1 MSSDILVLGL
11 TILVGFIGSLIFQY
25 TKIPESLFMLLIG
38 LAVGPIFGVVNQAEL
53 VKYMPLI
60 VTITM
65 ILVLLDT
72 GLSLNVFDT
81 LRALRKA
88 TFFTILVLFFSMFFV
103 SGLLTFLGWNIFHA
117 LLMGVISSGTTTIAS
132 AYLLPRLSVTVEVKQ
147 ILFIESIINDL
158 TIVASVVMIVQAIQV
173 ESFDLS
179 QIALTFIAPVATA
192 FLMGSI
198 FTFLWVNI
206 LWKIYKGEELSYVFT
221 LGLLFVLY
229 SLVELIGGNGAI
241 AVLVLSAFLGNLPFL
256 LRTILKDDSVREDL
270 WRRFNQISKHIRN
283 TQVNFSFF
291 IKNFFFVY
299 LGIIF
304 DLRNAN
310 IAIVGICLSIIILVI
325 IGRYVSIRILAF
337 FDKNLRPYSSIVSLM
352 VARGFTAT
360 FAALLPATKGIVIPQ
375 LNEIILM
382 MVILST
388 FTTVFGTIIHERW
401 KSTRAFLDQLS
412 EYYSKRSASNNESR

>member
-11 TILVGFIGSLIFQY
+11 IILVGFVGSLIFQY

-38 LAVGPIFGVVNQAEL
+38 LAVGPIFGLVDQAEL
-53 VKYMPLI
+53 VRYMPII

-88 TFFTILVLFFSMFFV
+88 TLFTLLVLFFTILFV
-103 SGLLTFLGWNIFHA
+103 SGLMVLIGWNIFHA
-117 LLMGVISSGTTTIAS
+117 LLIGVISSGTTTISS

-147 ILFIESIINDL
+147 ILFIESLINDL
-158 TIVASVVMIVQAIQV
+158 TIVASVVMIVQAIQIK
-173 ESFDLS
+173 SFDLS
-179 QIALTFIAPVATA
+179 QIALTFIAPAAAA

-198 FTFLWVNI
+198 FTFMWVNI
-206 LWKIYKGEELSYVFT
+206 LWRVYKDEELSYVFT

-229 SLVELIGGNGAI
+229 SIVELIGGNGAM
-241 AVLVLSAFLGNLPFL
+241 AVLVLSIFLGNLPYF
-256 LRTILKDDSVREDL
+256 LRTLLKDDSTREEI
-270 WRRFNQISKHIRN
+270 WKRFNQISKHIRN

-304 DLRNAN
+304 DLRSTNV
-310 IAIVGICLSIIILVI
+310 AIIGICLSILILVMVS
-325 IGRYVSIRILAF
+325 RYVSIRILAF
-337 FDKNLRPYSSIVSLM
+337 FDKNLRPYATIVSLM

-360 FAALLPATKGIVIPQ
+360 FAALLPSTKGIVIPQ

-388 FTTVFGTIIHERW
+388 FTTVFGTIAHEKW

-412 EYYSKRSASNNESR
+412 EYYSKKSPSNRKPS